1 MLMTQG
7 VRDFQPARR
16 DWADRLER
24 LRTGDGRALPPALKA
39 EVERECR
46 RLWQVIEM
54 VRTVECER
62 DAARAAD
69 EPDRVGMLTRLGA
82 LGAVS
87 ASVLVD
93 EVFHRDFA
101 NRREVAGY
109 VGLGS
114 SPYNSGS
121 VQRDQGISRA
131 GNPRARRIAIELAW
145 LWLRYQPGSRLA
157 RWFHERVGTT
167 RGRFKRIM
175 IVALARKLI
184 VALWRYLT
192 TGVVPEGATVAAA

>member
-1 MLMTQG
+1 
-7 VRDFQPARR
+7 
-16 DWADRLER
+16 
-24 LRTGDGRALPPALKA
+24 
-39 EVERECR
+39 
-46 RLWQVIEM
+46 M
-54 VRTVECER
+54 VRTVERER
-62 DAARAAD
+62 DAARVAD
-69 EPDRVGMLTRLGA
+69 EPDRVGMLTRLGG